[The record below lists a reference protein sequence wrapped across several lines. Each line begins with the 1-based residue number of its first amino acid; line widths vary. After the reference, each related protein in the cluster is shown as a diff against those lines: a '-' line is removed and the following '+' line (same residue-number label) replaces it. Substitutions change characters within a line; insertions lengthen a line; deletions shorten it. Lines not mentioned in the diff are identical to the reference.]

1 MYHMS
6 VLEAAFPEKKK
17 SLIFI
22 YALLGIGD
30 LGDL

>member
-6 VLEAAFPEKKK
+6 VLEAAFPKKK
-17 SLIFI
+17 KGLIFI

-30 LGDL
+30 L